1 MRSKSSL
8 SGRNFSLNDGANGS
22 ASFTVAPS
30 GGFPTSSSGNVR
42 AGSYALTATNVTET
56 HVNFSNT
63 ITLTGQ
69 VTYTKKPVTVSIS
82 ASDKVYDR
90 FVSANSSASISGIV
104 SGDTVTLNTSSATF
118 ADRDAGNGKTV
129 TMAGIGINGTDAANY
144 DLQNFIAT
152 TTANITP
159 KPLTVSFSAANKVF
173 DGTSAVEVQGSSSDV
188 ISGDF
193 VEFEYG
199 EARFIDDT
207 IGAEKLV
214 RISGIYLSGPD
225 ANNYNLLNTTAFAS
239 AVVSAPADIAGSVY
253 YIDWATPT
261 FVGGDASC
269 NNCIDWKR
277 LYKMLKIDDKIKS
290 IINYVSISNQ
300 DEENNKSASI
310 DEENNK
316 SAAIEEKND
325 EIDEENNI
333 SNLILTEKE
342 KFEMLL

>member
-1 MRSKSSL
+1 MGK
-8 SGRNFSLNDGANGS
+8 
-22 ASFTVAPS
+22 
-30 GGFPTSSSGNVR
+30 
-42 AGSYALTATNVTET
+42 
-56 HVNFSNT
+56 T
-63 ITLTGQ
+63 ITEKIFSRVTG
-69 VTYTKKPVTVSIS
+69 K
-82 ASDKVYDR
+82 
-90 FVSANSSASISGIV
+90 
-104 SGDTVTLNTSSATF
+104 
-118 ADRDAGNGKTV
+118 
-129 TMAGIGINGTDAANY
+129 
-144 DLQNFIAT
+144 
-152 TTANITP
+152 
-159 KPLTVSFSAANKVF
+159 
-173 DGTSAVEVQGSSSDV
+173 DV
-188 ISGDF
+188 IAGDI

-207 IGAEKLV
+207 IGAEKIV

-261 FVGGDASC
+261 FVGGDTSC

-300 DEENNKSASI
+300 DEEDNKSAS
-310 DEENNK
+310 
-316 SAAIEEKND
+316 IEEKND

-333 SNLILTEKE
+333 SNLILNEKE